1 MTNLKIEISQD
12 TCNHLQRLAYEVS
25 TRQGVVSR
33 MLEDAKND
41 VDTSLFD
48 SVPFK
53 HYHKLLEEAVYAYDV
68 AKNELHDHLK
78 EEVAKRFGEDAAFSW
93 SLDDFTVPEVNV
105 TVEA

>member
-1 MTNLKIEISQD
+1 MTNLKIEISQE
-12 TCNHLQRLAYEVS
+12 TCNYLQRLAYEVS

-33 MLEDAKND
+33 MLEDAKNE

-53 HYHKLLEEAVYAYDV
+53 HYHKLLEEAVYSYDV
-68 AKNELHDHLK
+68 AKNELQDQLK
-78 EEVAKRFGEDAAFSW
+78 EEVAKRFGEDTTFSW
-93 SLDDFTVPEVNV
+93 SLDDFTVPEVSV